1 MLLVAPV
8 DQAIRQQLIDELG
21 HVESLFAQELQ
32 CPLECVNRLVAHIER
47 YRGKR
52 LRPLLVLVAGIASS
66 PDTASLTQSH
76 RILATVTEMVHMA
89 TLVHDDILDEAD
101 VRRGGPTVNTLRG
114 NETAVM
120 LGDYMISHAYH
131 LCSSI
136 DDPQIARIIAHT
148 TNVVCEGELLQLANR
163 ENWEL
168 KEEVY
173 YQIIDRKTASLC
185 GTCCKIAGLLN
196 KQTPQVLDA
205 LDTYGRNLGVAFQI
219 IDDLLD
225 LTGDQNTVGKSTG
238 RDLTKGKLTLPLIH
252 YRLNA
257 PEPQRL
263 AFIDL
268 LSQQAKNNDTQ
279 ISDQIRQIV
288 TDFGSVNFASE
299 RAAQLIKEAQQGLL
313 ILPDSPARTLLHE
326 MAGAVLTR
334 QF

>member
-8 DQAIRQQLIDELG
+8 DQAVRQQLADELS
-21 HVESLFAQELQ
+21 HVEKLFAQELQ
-32 CPLECVNRLVAHIER
+32 CPLDCVNKLVAHVEH

-52 LRPLLVLVAGIASS
+52 LRPLLVLVAGMASS
-66 PDTASLTQSH
+66 QDGSTITLKH
-76 RILATVTEMVHMA
+76 RILATVVEMVHMA

-136 DDPQIARIIAHT
+136 DNQAVAREVANT
-148 TNVVCEGELLQLANR
+148 TNIVCEGELLQLANR

-168 KEEVY
+168 DEKVY

-185 GTCCKIAGLLN
+185 GTCCKLAASLN
-196 KQTPQVLDA
+196 DQSTEIQNA
-205 LDTYGRNLGVAFQI
+205 LDNFGRNLGVAFQI

-225 LTGDQNTVGKSTG
+225 LTGDESTVGKSTG

-252 YRLNA
+252 YRTHA
-257 PEPQRL
+257 PESQRKQ
-263 AFIDL
+263 FIKL
-268 LSQQAKNNDTQ
+268 LEEQSQNDVDVVNN
-279 ISDQIRQIV
+279 QIRKMV
-288 TDFGSVNFASE
+288 TELGSVEFSSKRASE
-299 RAAQLIKEAQQGLL
+299 LIHEAQQALL
-313 ILPDSPARTLLHE
+313 VLPDTPARKLLHE

>member
-8 DQAIRQQLIDELG
+8 DQAVRQQLTDELSR
-21 HVESLFAQELQ
+21 VESLFVQELQ
-32 CPLECVNRLVAHIER
+32 CPLACVNKLVSHVER

-52 LRPLLVLVAGIASS
+52 LRPLLVLVAGMASS
-66 PDTASLTQSH
+66 HDGNTLTPDH
-76 RILATVTEMVHMA
+76 RTLATVVEMVHMA

-101 VRRGGPTVNTLRG
+101 VRRGGPTVNSLRG

-131 LCSSI
+131 LCSSM
-136 DDPQIARIIAHT
+136 DNQTIARTVANT

-168 KEEVY
+168 DETVY

-185 GTCCKIAGLLN
+185 GTCCKLAALLN
-196 KQTPQVLDA
+196 DQPLPVQNA
-205 LDTYGRNLGVAFQI
+205 LDNYGRNLGVAFQI

-225 LTGDQNTVGKSTG
+225 LTGDENTVGKSTG

-252 YRLNA
+252 YRQNA
-257 PEPQRL
+257 THTQRE
-263 AFIDL
+263 AFIKL
-268 LSQQAKNNDTQ
+268 LSQQALANDD
-279 ISDQIRQIV
+279 SVGNQIRRIV
-288 TDFGSVNFASE
+288 TDFGSVRFASQ
-299 RAAQLIKEAQQGLL
+299 RASQLIAEAQQALL
-313 ILPDSPARTLLHE
+313 VLPDSQARKLLHE

>member
-8 DQAIRQQLIDELG
+8 DQAVRQQLTDELS
-21 HVESLFAQELQ
+21 HVESLFVQELQ
-32 CPLECVNRLVAHIER
+32 CPLACVNKLVAHVER

-52 LRPLLVLVAGIASS
+52 LRPLLVLVAGMASS
-66 PDTASLTQSH
+66 HDGASLTADH
-76 RILATVTEMVHMA
+76 RTLATVVEMVHMA

-131 LCSSI
+131 LCSSMEN
-136 DDPQIARIIAHT
+136 QTIARTVANT

-168 KEEVY
+168 DEEVY

-185 GTCCKIAGLLN
+185 GTCCKLAALLN
-196 KQTPQVLDA
+196 DQPNEVQIAMDN
-205 LDTYGRNLGVAFQI
+205 YGRNLGVAFQI

-225 LTGDQNTVGKSTG
+225 LTGDEDTVGKSTG

-257 PEPQRL
+257 PEPQRE
-263 AFIDL
+263 AFIEL
-268 LSQQAKNNDTQ
+268 LRQQALDNDNAV
-279 ISDQIRQIV
+279 SNQIRKIV
-288 TDFGSVNFASE
+288 TDFGSVDFAAK
-299 RAAQLIKEAQQGLL
+299 RAAQLIAEAQQALL
-313 ILPDSPARTLLHE
+313 LLPDSPARKLLHE
-326 MAGAVLTR
+326 MAGTVLTR

>member
-8 DQAIRQQLIDELG
+8 DQAVRQQLTDELG
-21 HVESLFAQELQ
+21 QVESLFVQELQ
-32 CPLECVNRLVAHIER
+32 CPLECVNRLVAHVER

-52 LRPLLVLVAGIASS
+52 LRPLLVLVAGMASS
-66 PDTASLTQSH
+66 PDGSTLTDDH
-76 RILATVTEMVHMA
+76 RALATVVEMVHMA

-131 LCSSI
+131 LCSSM
-136 DDPQIARIIAHT
+136 DNQQIARTVAHT

-168 KEEVY
+168 DEEVY

-185 GTCCKIAGLLN
+185 GTCCKLAAVIN
-196 KQTPQVLDA
+196 DQPQKVQDA
-205 LDTYGRNLGVAFQI
+205 LDNYGRNLGVAFQI

-225 LTGDQNTVGKSTG
+225 LTGDEDTVGKSTG

-252 YRLNA
+252 FRINA
-257 PEPQRL
+257 PQEQRDT
-263 AFIDL
+263 FINL
-268 LSQQAKNNDTQ
+268 LSSQAVNNDD
-279 ISDQIRQIV
+279 SVSNQIRKMV
-288 TDFGSVNFASE
+288 TDFGSVQFASE
-299 RAAQLIKEAQQGLL
+299 RASELIAQAQQALL
-313 ILPDSPARTLLHE
+313 VLPDSPARKLLHE
-326 MAGAVLTR
+326 MAQAVLTR